1 MSARGSLQSGEELTP
16 LLMSHSGAPYTYDL
30 PRERIAQR
38 PAYPYDTARLLVVSR
53 SRGVVADTDFR
64 SLPNFVKAPDCLVFN
79 DSAVIPAR
87 LFGVL
92 AQGGAGVEMLLLTG
106 DPLGGRYRALAKP
119 MRKLKVGAII
129 RCSELLEAAVIGRDE
144 FTVEV
149 QLAVS
154 SKGVSI
160 SDAIDQCGSMPIP
173 PYIRDGVAD
182 ATDRTDYQPP
192 FAAHPGSVA
201 ASTASLHFT
210 KELLTRLAAKGVQR
224 ACVTLHLGT
233 ASFQPVIR
241 DGELRPPAAERYQF
255 PVELSS
261 VMRAT
266 KESQGRVIAVGTSV
280 VRALETYA
288 RMARAAGGGET
299 DLFIQPGF
307 SFEMVDAVVTNF
319 HQPGTTH
326 LLLVESFLGR
336 ALLDESYRYALEH
349 GFRFLSYGDGMLLVE

>member
-1 MSARGSLQSGEELTP
+1 
-16 LLMSHSGAPYTYDL
+16 MSHSGAPYTYDL

-38 PAYPYDTARLLVVSR
+38 PVYPYDTARMLVVSR
-53 SRGVVADTDFR
+53 RRGIVADTDFR
-64 SLPNFVKAPDCLVFN
+64 SLPTFVQKPDCLVFN

-92 AQGGAGVEMLLLTG
+92 AQGGTGVEMLLLTG
-106 DPLGGRYRALAKP
+106 DPQSGRYRALAKP

-129 RCSELLEAAVIGRDE
+129 RCSEDLEAAVVGRDE
-144 FTVEV
+144 FTVEL

-154 SKGVSI
+154 SKELTI
-160 SDAIDQCGSMPIP
+160 PQAIDRCGSMPIP

-182 ATDRTDYQPP
+182 ERDRADYQPP
-192 FAAHPGSVA
+192 FASHPGSVA

-210 KELLTRLAAKGVQR
+210 KQLLSALEVNGVQR
-224 ACVTLHLGT
+224 ACITLHLGT
-233 ASFQPVIR
+233 ASFQPVYR
-241 DGELRPPAAERYQF
+241 DGELRPPAAERYHF
-255 PVELSS
+255 PDQLGSAL
-261 VMRAT
+261 RAT
-266 KESQGRVIAVGTSV
+266 EAAHGRVIAVGTSV

-288 RMARAAGGGET
+288 RLARAAAAGET

-307 SFEMVDAVVTNF
+307 NFEMVDAVVTNF

-336 ALLDESYRYALEH
+336 ALLDESYRYALAH
-349 GFRFLSYGDGMLLVE
+349 RFRFLSYGDGMLLVE